1 MSRKSAL
8 ARPEPTALLRTLTML
23 RPHVRSHWKLAGGG
37 LLALFADVVLRI
49 IEPWPV
55 KYAVDAVSRALGAH
69 FGEADGSLGAG
80 TVLLLSGLALALV
93 VGLRAL
99 ANYLS
104 TIGFAVVGAR
114 IATELRSRVFAHVQN
129 LTLRYHSRA
138 SIGDTSQRLV
148 GDIGRLQEVAVTA
161 GLPLAGNVVTLVV
174 LIIVVLVLNPMLA
187 AIVLLTA
194 AGFLVLSGVSTPRIT
209 GAARST
215 RKGEGKLVGSAAE
228 ALGAIRVVQTY
239 NLQEKVATDFTDGN
253 ARALKAGVRARRLA
267 ARLERST
274 DVLVGLAQMAVLL
287 VGGREVLRG
296 AMTPGDLML
305 FLLYLKIAVKPLRD
319 MAKYTGRIA
328 RAAASGERIADLLDE
343 TSEIQDPADPEPMD
357 TRDGTVALR
366 GITSRDGH
374 GSPLFTGLDLDIPH
388 GQRVALL
395 GPSGA
400 GKTTLT
406 SYLLRLVEP
415 EHGRILV
422 GGRDVAAVR
431 REDLREHIS
440 VVLQESV
447 LFATSVRQNIRFGR
461 PGATDREVEEAAV
474 RAGADGF
481 IRALPEGYDT
491 PLGQRG
497 DTLSGGQRQR
507 IAIARALVRR
517 SELVILD
524 EPTAGLDPVS
534 TRHVV
539 DSLAELTWD
548 RTALVITHDP
558 AVLADVDRV
567 LWLEDGRI
575 REDGSPRELA
585 ADPDSRYAR
594 WLGTRALEVT
604 A

>member
-1 MSRKSAL
+1 MSRRPAL
-8 ARPEPTALLRTLTML
+8 SRPEPTALRRTLTML
-23 RPHVRSHWKLAGGG
+23 RPHVRSHRLLAGGG
-37 LLALFADVVLRI
+37 LLALFADVGLRI

-55 KYAVDAVSRALGAH
+55 KYAIDAVSRALGAR
-69 FGEADGSLGAG
+69 FGQIDGPLGAG
-80 TVLLLSGLALALV
+80 TVLLLAGCALALV

-104 TIGFAVVGAR
+104 TIAFALVGAR
-114 IATELRSRVFAHVQN
+114 VATELRSRVFAHVQG

-161 GLPLAGNVVTLVV
+161 GLPLAGNVVTLVA
-174 LIIVVLVLNPMLA
+174 LLIVVLVLDPLLA
-187 AIVLLTA
+187 AIVVLTA
-194 AGFLVLSGVSTPRIT
+194 AGFLVLSGLAGPRIT

-228 ALGAIRVVQTY
+228 ALAAIRVVQTY
-239 NLQEKVATDFTDGN
+239 NLQEKVASDFTDGN

-287 VGGREVLRG
+287 VGGRQVLRG

-328 RAAASGERIADLLDE
+328 RATASGERIADLLDE
-343 TSEIQDPADPEPMD
+343 TSEIQDPADPAPMD
-357 TRDGTVALR
+357 ARDGTVALH

-374 GSPLFTGLDLDIPH
+374 GRPLFTGLDLDIPH

-415 EHGRILV
+415 EQGRILI
-422 GGRDVAAVR
+422 GGRDVTAVR
-431 REDLREHIS
+431 RADLREHVS

-447 LFATSVRQNIRFGR
+447 LFATSVRENIRFGR
-461 PGATDREVEEAAV
+461 PGASDAEIEEAAV
-474 RAGADGF
+474 RAGADEF
-481 IRALPEGYDT
+481 VRSLPQGYDT

-575 REDGSPRELA
+575 REDGTPHELA
-585 ADPDSRYAR
+585 ADPRSRYSR
-594 WLGTRALEVT
+594 WLGTRALEAT